1 MTAWIAIVGDVLLAL
16 LAVAMLPAFLRLIRG
31 PSLADRVVAVDLITT
46 IGVGMSALYATLHE
60 APVFLDV
67 AILVALIS
75 FVGTIAFALYI
86 ERRSERIDEQ

>member
-1 MTAWIAIVGDVLLAL
+1 MTAVVSAIGDVLLTL
-16 LAVAMLPAFLRLIRG
+16 LAVAMLPVFVRLVRG

-46 IGVGMSALYATLHE
+46 IGVAMSALYATLHD

-75 FVGTIAFALYI
+75 FVGTIAFAHYI
-86 ERRSERIDEQ
+86 ERRPVNSDDR